1 MDVEIYRTFFRNK
14 SQFPEVTSEGNID
27 TVDFLEASRG
37 IVSFIELLGKA
48 FLPVKY
54 DVNGNIELPGTAWPL
69 NPIYFF
75 HIVGEAPTR
84 GDHLMPTYILCTLMA
99 LKNYCKKMY
108 IISSHCVMLK
118 LLRVEVAE
126 HLSANDH
133 CPIRFSILLH
143 MEVRNNILVTNFKN
157 QILMGWAL
165 EYIQV
170 FLSCFVED
178 YIQGNYTEDL
188 VPFFRKAYEEKLKQ
202 YHGFIIQNLFGLCLR
217 AAPGRKQLIS
227 LLSNGKE
234 DKEKEVF
241 LDLKNFL
248 VGMTANLDIIVDL
261 YRKYNFEV

>member
-54 DVNGNIELPGTAWPL
+54 DVNGNIE
-69 NPIYFF
+69 
-75 HIVGEAPTR
+75 
-84 GDHLMPTYILCTLMA
+84 
-99 LKNYCKKMY
+99 
-108 IISSHCVMLK
+108 K